1 MSAASLTEREVATW
15 VRVCALDALFPD
27 RGAAALVD
35 GRQVA
40 LFRLAGE
47 PDVVR
52 AIGHRDPYSGANVM
66 ARGLV
71 GTVGDVPVVVSP
83 MHKQRFRFDD
93 GTAVEDPAVS
103 VGVWATRVVDGVVEV
118 AATPLL
124 EPRPSSLEPLSSLEL
139 VETTPVGVSTGS
151 TVGSS
156 AAPPAP

>member
-1 MSAASLTEREVATW
+1 MSAASLTTPVTATW
-15 VRVCALDALFPD
+15 VRVCAVDALFPD

-40 LFRLAGE
+40 LFRLAGDA
-47 PDVVR
+47 PTTVR

-93 GTAVEDPAVS
+93 GCAIDEPGVS
-103 VGVWATRVVDGVVEV
+103 VGVWATRVLDGVVEV
-118 AATPLL
+118 AATPLV
-124 EPRPSSLEPLSSLEL
+124 EP
-139 VETTPVGVSTGS
+139 
-151 TVGSS
+151 S
-156 AAPPAP
+156 AGL